1 MRVAEADAPID
12 VAARP
17 TVTRSIAET
26 AFTNVVLGAL
36 GVATGVIAARWL
48 GPEGRGELAA
58 IQIWPTTLVS
68 LAMIGLPD
76 AVIYFS
82 ARHPAESKRYLLTAI
97 LSASAVMP
105 IFAMAGYYMMPLLV
119 SAQPDRV
126 VQGARVYLLVLPV
139 SLLFGVPQHVLR
151 GIQHYRLWNMLRV
164 VPAVALAFSDCGR
177 GLTADH

>member
-1 MRVAEADAPID
+1 
-12 VAARP
+12 
-17 TVTRSIAET
+17 
-26 AFTNVVLGAL
+26 
-36 GVATGVIAARWL
+36 
-48 GPEGRGELAA
+48 
-58 IQIWPTTLVS
+58 
-68 LAMIGLPD
+68 MIGLPD

-105 IFAMAGYYMMPLLV
+105 IFAVAGYYMMPLPV

-151 GIQHYRLWNMLRV
+151 GIQDYRLWNVLRV
-164 VPAVALAFSDCGR
+164 VRPFSGFQ
-177 GLTADH
+177 